1 LLSIVCI
8 VHFHRPP
15 RDLPSFPTRRSSDLH
30 AKRLVEYPRLVVHV
44 LRAFDG
50 IGRIEPGIGQ
60 AVVEPVAKKVQ
71 RIDAEFDAAYAIER
85 SEEHTSELQSQSNLV
100 CRLLLEKTNQTTRT
114 SWCSTLSG
122 RARRWRK
129 PNADW
134 HQFSTSSQS
143 GSSSSICDTSHVF
156 RLFHYRYSTDAP

>member
-100 CRLLLEKTNQTTRT
+100 CRLLLEKTNQTTQPSGRPQLKNCISFRT
-114 SWCSTLSG
+114 FRPCRAPGCST
-122 RARRWRK
+122 
-129 PNADW
+129 
-134 HQFSTSSQS
+134 S
-143 GSSSSICDTSHVF
+143 GSSTAGF
-156 RLFHYRYSTDAP
+156 YSRVCRFSGS